1 MTVAYK
7 TVTMFEEA
15 FAYGKIIAI
24 AIVVVITLLWLM
36 SQLRKRMPLD
46 FADDLGT
53 SFILKTKDSTKAFNA
68 YMNLKERKYLKGM
81 VISRVFPDR
90 LRKKYGMDDSVFLWL
105 SREKIEESIDPS
117 DLEKL
122 EFLVHEFVSSHE
134 NAIVLLDGLEYITT
148 HNTFEDT
155 LKFLQSLNDRIILSK
170 ATLIIP
176 LDPTSV
182 DKKELSL
189 LERELEIYQV
199 DYRLMRFFE

>member
-1 MTVAYK
+1 
-7 TVTMFEEA
+7 MFEEA

-24 AIVVVITLLWLM
+24 AVVVVVTLIWLM

-53 SFILKTKDSTKAFNA
+53 SFILKTKDSTKAFKA
-68 YMNLKERKYLKGM
+68 YMDLKERKFLKGM
-81 VISRVFPDR
+81 IISRVFPDR
-90 LRKKYGMDDSVFLWL
+90 LRKKYGMNDSVFLWL

-122 EFLVHEFVSSHE
+122 EFLVQEFISSYE
-134 NAIVLLDGLEYITT
+134 NTIVLLDGIEYITT

-176 LDPTSV
+176 LDPASL
-182 DKKELSL
+182 DRKELSL